1 MVEKAKELCSGA
13 QRALVTGAAKR
24 IGRSIA
30 LSLAQAGYDVAL
42 HCNRSRAEAE
52 DVAAHIAAMG
62 RRACIVV
69 GDLSA
74 GDKVSAIVEEAHAGI
89 GVLDLLVNSAS
100 MFEAD
105 GVGTLRAQ
113 VWNRQFAVN
122 AQAPIFLA
130 QAFAAQV
137 DPRACDPS
145 IVNLIDQR
153 VLHPRPDYVSYYLSK
168 SVLHVATQTLAQA
181 LAPRIR
187 VNGIGPGPTLQAA
200 SQTPEEF
207 AAEAAGTPL
216 GHGSAVEDIVEAV
229 LYLARARSV
238 SGQMIAVDGGQ
249 HLAWAE

>member
-1 MVEKAKELCSGA
+1 MVEKAHVE
-13 QRALVTGAAKR
+13 RALVTGAAKR

-30 LSLAQAGYDVAL
+30 LSLARRGYDVAL
-42 HCNRSRAEAE
+42 HCNRSRQEAE
-52 DVAAHIAAMG
+52 EVAAEIRGLG
-62 RRACIVV
+62 RRASIVV
-69 GDLSA
+69 GDLA
-74 GDKVSAIVEEAHAGI
+74 GGDAVGAIVEEARAGI
-89 GVLDLLVNSAS
+89 GALSLLVNSAS
-100 MFEAD
+100 LFEPD
-105 GVGTLRAQ
+105 GVGDLTAEK
-113 VWNRQFAVN
+113 WNRQFAVN

-137 DPRACDPS
+137 GAEAADPS

-187 VNGIGPGPTLQAA
+187 VNAVGPGPTLQAA

-229 LYLARARSV
+229 LYLAHARSV